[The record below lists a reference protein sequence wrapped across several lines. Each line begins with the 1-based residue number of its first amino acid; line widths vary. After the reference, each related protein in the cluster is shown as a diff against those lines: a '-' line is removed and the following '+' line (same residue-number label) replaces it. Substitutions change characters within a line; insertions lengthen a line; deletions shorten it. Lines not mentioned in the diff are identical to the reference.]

1 MSVRTGASAP
11 GNNDN
16 NRGVVSSPAQSNRL
30 DYVLSVGFQRF
41 CQPCNVMPATSG
53 NIGIPVPD
61 PAHPSVQ
68 VNTDDVCV
76 ICLDPL
82 DPNDPNEE
90 IEALKCVTPFYK
102 HQFHLSCIL
111 DYYDSLINNY
121 GETRCPICRTDMTYE
136 ETDRFDDLLT
146 PVVAPAP
153 APAPRAAQR
162 RTPRQTPRQ
171 TPRPAPTPR
180 RPVREKA
187 FLYVMVRNLGFGGRT
202 NRSGPHLLLIGH
214 KQRNDKR
221 HWGVPG
227 GLKDR
232 SDPNSGYTA
241 VREFLEE
248 MGINRSPNQADV
260 TNAMT
265 EMARRGSFQNVV
277 PTNRSGFSAYG
288 IVFDTAIE
296 FERKMGLTNMLRS
309 KGVQGV
315 PTIKDKYYVDMSSET
330 KGYTYVPIVPIVPG
344 QPPSATVLPTFPV
357 RPPLGMPYRA
367 VRAANGLSAGNMNV
381 TQLKL
386 RRGVSERAMRNTRAM
401 LW

>member
-1 MSVRTGASAP
+1 MSVRTSASAP

-16 NRGVVSSPAQSNRL
+16 NNRGIVTSPAQPNRL
-30 DYVLSVGFQRF
+30 DYVLSVGVKRF
-41 CQPCNVMPATSG
+41 CQPCNVMPAASG
-53 NIGIPVPD
+53 NIGIPLPD
-61 PAHPSVQ
+61 PANPNVQ

-76 ICLDPL
+76 ICLDSL
-82 DPNDPNEE
+82 DPNDPNDE

-111 DYYDSLINNY
+111 EYYDSLINNY
-121 GETRCPICRTDMTYE
+121 SETRCPICRTDMTDE
-136 ETDRFDDLLT
+136 ETDRFQGLLT
-146 PVVAPAP
+146 PVATPAP
-153 APAPRAAQR
+153 APAPRAAQ
-162 RTPRQTPRQ
+162 RQTPRQ

-214 KQRNDKR
+214 KQGNDKR

-232 SDPNSGYTA
+232 SDPDSAYTA

-248 MGINRSPNQADV
+248 LGINSRPNRVDV
-260 TNAMT
+260 ANAMSQ
-265 EMARRGSFQNVV
+265 MARQGSSQNVV
-277 PTNRSGFSAYG
+277 PTNRFGFSAYG
-288 IVFDTAIE
+288 LVFDTALE
-296 FERKMGLTNMLRS
+296 FERRMGLTNMLRN
-309 KGVQGV
+309 KGVQHV
-315 PTIKDKYYVDMSSET
+315 PTIKDKYYVAMSSET
-330 KGYTYVPIVPIVPG
+330 RGYTYVPIVPIVAG
-344 QPPSATVLPTFPV
+344 QPPPATVLPTFSV
-357 RPPLGMPYRA
+357 RTSRGVLYRA
-367 VRAANGLSAGNMNV
+367 VHAANGLSAGNMNV

-401 LW
+401 L